1 MYQKWLEAFHH
12 VAEEG
17 SFTAAA
23 RRLNVG
29 QPTISTH
36 VSNLEG
42 RFGVE
47 LFHRR
52 GRTVSLTG
60 AGETL
65 FQITHNLYGHE
76 QEAISYLNAV
86 RNLDAGELKL
96 SAVGPFDVMELL
108 AAFKERRPGL
118 SCAVRLGVIDDVL
131 ADLDEFRADIGVV
144 GRDCESDTIHST
156 FFNKHKIL
164 VIVNN
169 KHRLARRKRIRLSDL
184 DGEEMVVRTKASTT
198 QEAFDSAAAKAG
210 VQVKPVL
217 EIESREGLREAI
229 TRGLGIGV
237 ISRSEFAPHP
247 HLHPL
252 KISDAKMFTRAYVV
266 CLKAR
271 RNRPFIKDFLALTEA
286 LAKDHAR
293 PKRDSGSD
301 TASKSGAKD
310 RENAPVS

>member
-12 VAEEG
+12 VAETG

-23 RRLNVG
+23 RRLSVG

-36 VSNLEG
+36 VGNLEG

-52 GRTVSLTG
+52 GRSVQLTK

-76 QEAISYLNAV
+76 QEAIAYLNAI
-86 RNLDAGELKL
+86 RNLEAGELNL

-108 AAFKERRPGL
+108 AAFKEKRPGL
-118 SCAVRLGVIDDVL
+118 NCSVRLGVIDDVL
-131 ADLDEFRADIGVV
+131 TDLDEFRADIGVV
-144 GRDCESDTIHST
+144 GRDCESETIHSM
-156 FFNKHKIL
+156 FYNKHKVL
-164 VIVNN
+164 VVVN
-169 KHRLARRKRIRLSDL
+169 KEHRLAKRKRIRLEEL
-184 DGEEMVVRTKASTT
+184 HGEEMVVRSKASTT
-198 QEAFDSAAAKAG
+198 QEAFDDAAEKAG
-210 VQVKPVL
+210 VEVKPVL
-217 EIESREGLREAI
+217 EIESREGLREAM

-247 HLHPL
+247 ALHPL
-252 KISDAKMFTRAYVV
+252 KVSDAKMFTRAYVI

-271 RNRPFIKDFLALTEA
+271 RNRPLIKDFLAL
-286 LAKDHAR
+286 
-293 PKRDSGSD
+293 
-301 TASKSGAKD
+301 AKD
-310 RENAPVS
+310 RAALHASPKRAKKAKTDGSKVVRYIAEPEFT